1 MNEKRITKLI
11 GASIFCSVISLGSVC
26 IFRILQPVAGKERA
40 AGAAYK
46 RADGRTIYVILYR
59 ETAEDT

>member
-1 MNEKRITKLI
+1 MNEKQITKLI
-11 GASIFCSVISLGSVC
+11 GASIFAVLFSLGSVC
-26 IFRILQPVAGKERA
+26 IFLYYSQWQEKKAR

-59 ETAEDT
+59 EAAEDT